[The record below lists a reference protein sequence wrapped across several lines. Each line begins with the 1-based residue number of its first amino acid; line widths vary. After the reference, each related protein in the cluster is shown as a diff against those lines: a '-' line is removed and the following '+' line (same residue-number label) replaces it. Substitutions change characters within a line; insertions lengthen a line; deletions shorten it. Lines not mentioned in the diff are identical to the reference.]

1 MKELIIEL
9 VKENLKLEE
18 QIEALKCEFEK
29 EISEY
34 KDYLK
39 DLKEQMEKLK
49 SDDQVWKSDD
59 GNTTFNLTDETIT
72 VKPHKK
78 MYYKKD

>member
-1 MKELIIEL
+1 MKELVIEL
-9 VKENLKLEE
+9 VEENLKLKE

-29 EISEY
+29 EMDEY

-49 SDDQVWKSDD
+49 IDNQILYD
-59 GNTTFNLTDETIT
+59 GNI
-72 VKPHKK
+72 
-78 MYYKKD
+78 